1 MKTGRVRRAGGFT
14 LVEVLVAMAVMA
26 IVAIMAWQGVDGI
39 VRSREVS
46 QAKLEQLLRVHTVL
60 AQWEQDIAS
69 LQDTGAAVPA
79 LAFDGARM
87 TLTRRTP
94 SGLQL
99 VVWSLRSGT
108 WMRWASPPV
117 TTTRALQ
124 EHWLASQ
131 QFLGN
136 EAGQLRALMGVS
148 QWQVYFDHGDGLSN
162 AQSTGN
168 TSTPAPPSPPPPG
181 ASGSR
186 QSSRSTPA
194 TALPKGVRMVL
205 SFDGD
210 KGLAGEV
217 SRYIVVGQ

>member
-1 MKTGRVRRAGGFT
+1 MKTVPVRRARGFT
-14 LVEVLVAMAVMA
+14 LVEVLVAMAIMA

-39 VRSREVS
+39 VRSRTAS
-46 QAKLEQLLRVHTVL
+46 QDKLEQLLRVHTVL
-60 AQWEQDIAS
+60 AQWEQDLTS

-87 TLTRRTP
+87 TLTRRAP

-136 EAGQLRALMGVS
+136 EAGQLRALTGVS

-162 AQSTGN
+162 AQSTGDAA
-168 TSTPAPPSPPPPG
+168 TPPPPPPPG
-181 ASGSR
+181 ASGALQGR
-186 QSSRSTPA
+186 RA
-194 TALPKGVRMVL
+194 TVTTTAPPKGVRMVL